1 MSFYVLMLY
10 GTEQSCMDAT
20 VLETQLQTL
29 SAHQEV
35 SPIEWNTIGRQC
47 LQLAQ
52 TLLNTQYNYQH
63 AIIWFE
69 HAIDVYEKQLS
80 PTCSEDRSLAE
91 QAYVGLAMSYH
102 HIGKHVQRDGCMS
115 KAQNLLGIPDTLDLY
130 TRDAYQP
137 HASAYF
143 IVDGY
148 RSYIRYEDCQRSSE
162 STEQQCLYLQQAKVS
177 FEKALEIALT
187 FDEHSEEVTHAFQ
200 GLGTTC
206 EFLGKCWLQQG
217 NMNSA
222 FAYIKQSI
230 NAFENGLKLREQ
242 LFGNEH
248 PHTARSLH
256 KLARNYVLMG
266 YLLELQNDTQ
276 ESRCLYQAADS
287 LYKKACGIFDKAN
300 ISKDHAK
307 RQELEKEYEHFKKDP
322 HSIIDSDS
330 WEYNNSK
337 CAR

>member
-1 MSFYVLMLY
+1 MLQ
-10 GTEQSCMDAT
+10 GTKQSCMDPKL
-20 VLETQLQTL
+20 LEIKL
-29 SAHQEV
+29 STHLEM
-35 SPIEWNTIGRQC
+35 SPVEWNNVGQQC

-52 TLLNTQYNYQH
+52 NFLNKQYDYQN

-80 PTCSEDRSLAE
+80 PACSEDRSLAE
-91 QAYVGLAMSYH
+91 QAYIGLAMSYH
-102 HIGKHVQRDGCMS
+102 HIGKHTQRDAFMS
-115 KAQNLLGIPDTLDLY
+115 KAQHLLGIPDTFDLY
-130 TRDAYQP
+130 TRASYQP

-148 RSYIRYEDCQRSSE
+148 RSYVRYEVARRDGKSM
-162 STEQQCLYLQQAKVS
+162 EQQCLHLQEAKAS
-177 FEKALEIALT
+177 FEKALEIA
-187 FDEHSEEVTHAFQ
+187 FMFGEHSEEVTHAYQ

-217 NMNSA
+217 NMGRA
-222 FAYIKQSI
+222 LEYIEQSI
-230 NAFENGLKLREQ
+230 STFENGLRLREQ

-266 YLLELQNDTQ
+266 YLLELQNNTQ
-276 ESRCLYQAADS
+276 ESKHIYQKADS

-307 RQELEKEYEHFKKDP
+307 RQELEKEYELFKKDP
-322 HSIIDSDS
+322 HSIIESDS
-330 WEYNNSK
+330 LEYNNSK
-337 CAR
+337 CTR